1 MRCGCGGMNN
11 DHNYITGGCGCA
23 DCRRFLGYRP
33 TVRHGILA
41 PASPVRIW
49 LAQFGKH
56 LASHT
61 CDLALAESP
70 LAASTILLRVERDRP
85 AVFIEHHPTM
95 LDCQ

>member
-1 MRCGCGGMNN
+1 MKN
-11 DHNYITGGCGCA
+11 DKSKHITNLRWIVVLFAA
-23 DCRRFLGYRP
+23 DLEGYRQA
-33 TVRHGILA
+33 VRRGILA

-85 AVFIEHHPTM
+85 AVFGSE
-95 LDCQ
+95 

>member
-1 MRCGCGGMNN
+1 MKNEKSK
-11 DHNYITGGCGCA
+11 HITNLRWIVGLSAA
-23 DCRRFLGYRP
+23 DLWGYRQA
-33 TVRHGILA
+33 VRHRTLT

-56 LASHT
+56 LASHA

-70 LAASTILLRVERDRP
+70 LAARMILLREERDRP
-85 AVFIEHHPTM
+85 AVFIEHHLTM